1 LRMREIVKDNALSA
15 LIIGGII
22 GGSIILNGQLTKPDH
37 FEGMSDS
44 SNEEVFQ
51 FEGSLS
57 ELEDLDLGSL
67 SEFDLEIEGIIE
79 DAMSRDSSVEGG
91 PRIKI
96 KLRR

>member
-1 LRMREIVKDNALSA
+1 MKDNVVSA

-37 FEGMSDS
+37 SDGISDS
-44 SNEEVFQ
+44 NQEEVFQ

-67 SEFDLEIEGIIE
+67 SEFGIDIEETIK
-79 DAMSRDSSVEGG
+79 DVMSRHNTMEGD
-91 PRIKI
+91 PIIKI

>member
-1 LRMREIVKDNALSA
+1 MKDNVVSA
-15 LIIGGII
+15 LIIGVII

-37 FEGMSDS
+37 SDGISDS
-44 SNEEVFQ
+44 NKEKVFQ

-67 SEFDLEIEGIIE
+67 SEFGIDIEETIK
-79 DAMSRDSSVEGG
+79 DVMSRNSSVEGD
-91 PRIKI
+91 PIIKI

>member
-1 LRMREIVKDNALSA
+1 MKDNVVSA

-22 GGSIILNGQLTKPDH
+22 GGSIILNGQLTNPDH
-37 FEGMSDS
+37 SDGMSDS
-44 SNEEVFQ
+44 NNEEVFQ

-67 SEFDLEIEGIIE
+67 GEFGLEIENITE
-79 DAMSRDSSVEGG
+79 DLMSRDSSVEGDR
-91 PRIKI
+91 RIKI

>member
-1 LRMREIVKDNALSA
+1 MKNNVVSA
-15 LIIGGII
+15 LIVGGII

-37 FEGMSDS
+37 SDGMSDS
-44 SNEEVFQ
+44 NNEEVFQ

-57 ELEDLDLGSL
+57 ELEDLDLRSL
-67 SEFDLEIEGIIE
+67 SEFDLEIENIIE
-79 DAMSRDSSVEGG
+79 DLMSRDTSVEGE

>member
-1 LRMREIVKDNALSA
+1 MREIVKDNALSA

-67 SEFDLEIEGIIE
+67 GEFDIEIEDIIE
-79 DAMSRDSSVEGG
+79 GAMSRDSSAEGD

>member
-1 LRMREIVKDNALSA
+1 MKDNVVSA
-15 LIIGGII
+15 LIIGVII

-37 FEGMSDS
+37 SDGISDS
-44 SNEEVFQ
+44 NKEEVFQ

-67 SEFDLEIEGIIE
+67 SEFGIDIEETIK
-79 DAMSRDSSVEGG
+79 DVMSRNSSVEGD
-91 PRIKI
+91 PIIKI

>member
-1 LRMREIVKDNALSA
+1 MKDNVVSA
-15 LIIGGII
+15 LIIGVII

-37 FEGMSDS
+37 SDGISDS
-44 SNEEVFQ
+44 NKEEVFQ

-67 SEFDLEIEGIIE
+67 SEFGIDIEETIKDVI
-79 DAMSRDSSVEGG
+79 SRNSSVEGD
-91 PRIKI
+91 PIVKI

>member
-1 LRMREIVKDNALSA
+1 MKDNVVSA

-22 GGSIILNGQLTKPDH
+22 GGSIILNGQLTKSDH
-37 FEGMSDS
+37 SEGISDS
-44 SNEEVFQ
+44 NNEEVFQ

-67 SEFDLEIEGIIE
+67 SEFGIDIEETIE
-79 DAMSRDSSVEGG
+79 NVMSRNSSVEGD

-96 KLRR
+96 QLRR

>member
-1 LRMREIVKDNALSA
+1 MKDHVVSA

-37 FEGMSDS
+37 YDGISDS
-44 SNEEVFQ
+44 NKELDFQ

-57 ELEDLDLGSL
+57 ELEDLDLSFLG
-67 SEFDLEIEGIIE
+67 EFGIDIEKTIE
-79 DAMSRDSSVEGG
+79 DVMSRDSSVEGD

-96 KLRR
+96 QLRR

>member
-1 LRMREIVKDNALSA
+1 MKDNVVSA
-15 LIIGGII
+15 LIIGVII

-37 FEGMSDS
+37 SDGISDS
-44 SNEEVFQ
+44 NKEEVFQ

-67 SEFDLEIEGIIE
+67 SEFGIDIEETIK
-79 DAMSRDSSVEGG
+79 DVMSRNSSVEGD
-91 PRIKI
+91 PIVKI

>member
-1 LRMREIVKDNALSA
+1 MKDNVVSA

-37 FEGMSDS
+37 SDGISDS
-44 SNEEVFQ
+44 NKEEVFQ

-57 ELEDLDLGSL
+57 ELEDLDLSSL
-67 SEFDLEIEGIIE
+67 IEFGIDIEETIE
-79 DAMSRDSSVEGG
+79 DVMSRSSSVEGD
-91 PRIKI
+91 PIIKI